1 MIEPSVLVPQLV
13 FYIFASILVMSA
25 LRVVTAR
32 NPVHSVLFL
41 ILSFFTSAGLFVL
54 LGAEFIA
61 MLLVIVYVGAVAVLF
76 LFVVMMLN
84 IRFSGM
90 QKQFVRYVPIGLLIA
105 GIMLAEL
112 IFVVMHTTAEK
123 HIFAL
128 AESPIVSDM
137 HNTESLGMI
146 LYTNYAYAF
155 EMAGLILLV
164 AMVGAIT
171 LSVRVRPGVRKQV
184 VSKQV
189 AREPKRAIEIKK
201 IAPGKGTLS

>member
-1 MIEPSVLVPQLV
+1 MMDPSVLLPQLV
-13 FYIFASILVMSA
+13 FYVFASILVLSA

-32 NPVHSVLFL
+32 NSVHSVLFL
-41 ILSFFTSAGLFVL
+41 MLSFFTASGLFIL

-84 IRFSGM
+84 IRFSSL
-90 QKQFVRYVPIGLLIA
+90 QKQFVRYVPVGMLVALAI
-105 GIMLAEL
+105 LAEL
-112 IFVVMHTTAEK
+112 VIVVLNATSEK
-123 HIFAL
+123 HIFAI
-128 AESPIVSDM
+128 AEAPMVADVQ
-137 HNTESLGMI
+137 NTEALGMI
-146 LYTNYAYAF
+146 LYTDYAYAF

-171 LSVRVRPGVRKQV
+171 LSVRVRPGVRKQS

-189 AREPKRAIEIKK
+189 SRHSQRAIEIKK
-201 IAPGKGTLS
+201 ISPGKGTAI